1 MRRQSV
7 RQSFTACIDY
17 TRVRLK
23 MARAAGSA
31 GIRHLTQLLE
41 YVPERLAEEDELRE
55 LDGAAPKI
63 TDVKPVSASARL

>member
-1 MRRQSV
+1 
-7 RQSFTACIDY
+7 
-17 TRVRLK
+17 

-41 YVPERLAEEDELRE
+41 FVPQRLEEDELRE

>member
-1 MRRQSV
+1 MGR
-7 RQSFTACIDY
+7 
-17 TRVRLK
+17 
-23 MARAAGSA
+23 AGSA

-41 YVPERLAEEDELRE
+41 FVPGRLEEEGELRE

>member
-1 MRRQSV
+1 MHCLIV
-7 RQSFTACIDY
+7 
-17 TRVRLK
+17 
-23 MARAAGSA
+23 ARAAGSA

-41 YVPERLAEEDELRE
+41 FVPERLAEEEDELRE